1 MHAIQ
6 VRELLSKTRSDD
18 LHARFQS
25 QVFALREY
33 LSPVLKESKFKEHG
47 RITPEEFVAAG
58 DFLTYK
64 FPVWSWSKGD
74 ASKARDYLPADK
86 QYLVTRGVACLR
98 RATALAYTD
107 ADEDAERL
115 LSFGELSSTGDET
128 DEWVETHAGRAAR
141 HDAANATDI
150 EDIPDAD
157 ELSGA
162 DGMTNAMGNMSL
174 SAEEVPNINE
184 IPDMDDIP
192 DMEEEDLEAGD
203 DEATAAPK
211 AAAPVA
217 RLTEASEVEVAKD
230 NLLQV
235 RTYDVMITYDKY
247 YQTPRIWLI
256 GYDENRTPLT
266 PSQIF
271 QDVSADHA
279 FKTVTIEAFPHST
292 SLQAASVHPCKHA
305 SVMKKVIER
314 MNAGVIE
321 EQQAQRKGSTSGAA
335 SPKDKQKR
343 WLFRRASG
351 IGKEEKTMGTPVAE
365 DDVEGMRVD
374 FYLVVFLKFIASI
387 VPTIEV
393 DSTTAF

>member
-6 VRELLSKTRSDD
+6 QHYWSV
-18 LHARFQS
+18 
-25 QVFALREY
+25 REY

-58 DFLTYK
+58 DFLAYK
-64 FPVWSWSKGD
+64 FPVWTWEKGD
-74 ASKARDYLPADK
+74 ASKCKDYLPEDK

-98 RATALAYTD
+98 RATSLAYTD

-115 LSFGELSSTGDET
+115 LNFGDSTGA
-128 DEWVETHAGRAAR
+128 DEWVETHAGRK
-141 HDAANATDI
+141 ANLDSANPGDI
-150 EDIPDAD
+150 DDIPDLD
-157 ELSGA
+157 GA
-162 DGMTNAMGNMSL
+162 AEDSVTQGVGAMSMGGA
-174 SAEEVPNINE
+174 AET
-184 IPDMDDIP
+184 PDLDDIP
-192 DMEEEDLEAGD
+192 DMEEEGLEEEE

-211 AAAPVA
+211 VTPGVID
-217 RLTEASEVEVAKD
+217 ASQVEVANG

-266 PSQIF
+266 PPQIF

-279 FKTVTIEAFPHST
+279 FKTVTIEAFPHSG

-314 MNAGVIE
+314 MNNSVVE
-321 EQQAQRKGSTSGAA
+321 EQLAQRK
-335 SPKDKQKR
+335 SPSAVKDKDGKKKWFSR
-343 WLFRRASG
+343 KASSS
-351 IGKEEKTMGTPVAE
+351 GKEELKPA
-365 DDVEGMRVD
+365 DDEEVEGMRVD

-393 DSTTAF
+393 DSTTSF